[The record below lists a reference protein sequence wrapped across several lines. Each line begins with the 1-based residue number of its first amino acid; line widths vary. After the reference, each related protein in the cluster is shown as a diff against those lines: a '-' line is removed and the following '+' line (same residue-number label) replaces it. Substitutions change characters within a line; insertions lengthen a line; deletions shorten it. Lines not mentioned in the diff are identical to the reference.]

1 MRALTRFALRHKL
14 FVLATWIVLA
24 LAGAATV
31 SGTIDRLTTGYSL
44 PGHEGFDTDQQILQ
58 LYGNGGASAPAVPVV
73 TLPSGTTV
81 DSPGVSQQLTS
92 VFAAARSV
100 PGVRVVDYTS
110 TGDRSFVTADGRSTF
125 ALVFV
130 PGAGSDTVGPAD
142 AAVAA
147 AVAKAAPAG
156 WTAQTTGFRQLYT
169 STPPKQSNGVV
180 AESMIGGLGA
190 LVVLAFVFGSF
201 LAVLPLVMAGLSIL
215 TTFLLLGGLS
225 RATDISF
232 IAEYLV
238 ALIGLGVAIDY
249 SLLVVSR
256 WREERARGIRN
267 DLAVENA
274 MATAGR
280 AVLFSGVLVGVG
292 LLALVALP
300 VPFLRGLG
308 YAGLLIPLVSMAVA
322 VTLLPV
328 VLATVGPRLDWPRRR
343 ARAGSVSPRWEAWA
357 RLVVRFR
364 WVSAAVGA
372 AVLALLIVPLFSIH
386 VGEPSTS
393 TLATSG
399 PARQA
404 LTTLTDGGVPSGA
417 LTPIEVL
424 TRGDAQALVPRL
436 SQVHGVATALAPT
449 TPDYRADGTSLVTVL
464 PTVETSLDEGQHTVT
479 AVRDALAPDAEVVG
493 VGGLGAEVVDFT
505 SATYG
510 SFWRML
516 VVVAV
521 VTFVMLML
529 AFRSIL
535 LPLKAI
541 VMNFASVA
549 AAYGVLVL
557 VWQDGHGSDLVWG
570 VQATG
575 SVTFW
580 VPVFVFAFLF
590 GLSMD
595 YEVFILS
602 RVREEY
608 DSTGSTHLAVVRG
621 LGRTGRLVSSAAL
634 ILVLAFL
641 AMSTGPQ
648 TDTKI
653 LATGLGVGI
662 LLDATVVRCLLMP
675 AVVALMGRWNWWLPG
690 RGSPSQPAGPLPQSH
705 EVVPVAASPGR

>member
-1 MRALTRFALRHKL
+1 
-14 FVLATWIVLA
+14 
-24 LAGAATV
+24 
-31 SGTIDRLTTGYSL
+31 
-44 PGHEGFDTDQQILQ
+44 
-58 LYGNGGASAPAVPVV
+58 
-73 TLPSGTTV
+73 
-81 DSPGVSQQLTS
+81 
-92 VFAAARSV
+92 
-100 PGVRVVDYTS
+100 
-110 TGDRSFVTADGRSTF
+110 
-125 ALVFV
+125 
-130 PGAGSDTVGPAD
+130 
-142 AAVAA
+142 
-147 AVAKAAPAG
+147 
-156 WTAQTTGFRQLYT
+156 
-169 STPPKQSNGVV
+169 
-180 AESMIGGLGA
+180 
-190 LVVLAFVFGSF
+190 
-201 LAVLPLVMAGLSIL
+201 
-215 TTFLLLGGLS
+215 
-225 RATDISF
+225 
-232 IAEYLV
+232 
-238 ALIGLGVAIDY
+238 
-249 SLLVVSR
+249 
-256 WREERARGIRN
+256 
-267 DLAVENA
+267 

-308 YAGLLIPLVSMAVA
+308 YAGLLIPFVSTAVA

-328 VLATVGPRLDWPRRR
+328 LLATVGPRLDWPRRR
-343 ARAGSVSPRWEAWA
+343 ARAGSASPRWEAWA
-357 RLVVRFR
+357 GAVVRFR
-364 WVSAAVGA
+364 WLSAAVGT
-372 AVLALLIVPLFSIH
+372 AVLVLLIIPLFSIH
-386 VGEPSTS
+386 IGEPSTS
-393 TLATSG
+393 TLTSTG
-399 PARQA
+399 PARDA

-424 TRGDAQALVPRL
+424 TRGDAQSLAPRL
-436 SQVHGVATALAPT
+436 SHVTGVTAALAPT

-464 PTVETSLDEGQHTVT
+464 PTTETSLKAGQQTVT
-479 AVRDALAPDAEVVG
+479 AVRDAVASDPDVVG
-493 VGGLGAEVVDFT
+493 VGGLGAEMVDFT

-510 SFWRML
+510 NFWRML
-516 VVVAV
+516 AAVAV
-521 VTFVMLML
+521 VTFVMLMF
-529 AFRSIL
+529 AFRSIV

-541 VMNFASVA
+541 IMNFASVA

-570 VQATG
+570 VPATG

-608 DSTGSTHLAVVRG
+608 DATGSTRTAVVRG

-675 AVVALMGRWNWWLPG
+675 AVVALMGQWNWWLPG
-690 RGSPSQPAGPLPQSH
+690 RGTPTGPELAAPERTEPLP
-705 EVVPVAASPGR
+705 VPATPAS